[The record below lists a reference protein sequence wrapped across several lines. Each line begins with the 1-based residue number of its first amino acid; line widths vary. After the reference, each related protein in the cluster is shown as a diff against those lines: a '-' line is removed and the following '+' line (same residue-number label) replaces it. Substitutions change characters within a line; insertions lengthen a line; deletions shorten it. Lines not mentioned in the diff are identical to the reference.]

1 MLGMLVT
8 PESVV
13 LGIVVISLLALT
25 LWNYARYRLLL
36 WKAPS
41 TPAKHGGMVR
51 FARNAGLSVNIFLSQ
66 VFMNFPTALGYVL
79 RCFLYA
85 LIGTVI
91 MVTLIGGA
99 LWWASENGYLA

>member
-13 LGIVVISLLALT
+13 LGFVVISLLALA

-36 WKAPS
+36 WRAPS
-41 TPAKHGGMVR
+41 APARHGGMVR
-51 FARNAGLSVNIFLSQ
+51 FARNAGLSVNVFLSQ
-66 VFMNFPTALGYVL
+66 VFMNFPTALGFVL

>member
-13 LGIVVISLLALT
+13 LCFVVISLLALT

-36 WKAPS
+36 WKTPS

-51 FARNAGLSVNIFLSQ
+51 FARNAGLSVNVFLSQ
-66 VFMNFPTALGYVL
+66 VFTNFPTALGFVL

-85 LIGTVI
+85 LIGTGI
-91 MVTLIGGA
+91 MVSLIGGVM
-99 LWWASENGYLA
+99 WWAAESGHLG

>member
-13 LGIVVISLLALT
+13 LGFVVISLLALT

-36 WKAPS
+36 WRAPS
-41 TPAKHGGMVR
+41 APARHVGMVR
-51 FARNAGLSVNIFLSQ
+51 FARNAGLSVNVFLSQ
-66 VFMNFPTALGYVL
+66 VFMNFPTALGFVL

-85 LIGTVI
+85 LTGTVI
-91 MVTLIGGA
+91 MVSLIGGVV
-99 LWWASENGYLA
+99 WWATENGHLG